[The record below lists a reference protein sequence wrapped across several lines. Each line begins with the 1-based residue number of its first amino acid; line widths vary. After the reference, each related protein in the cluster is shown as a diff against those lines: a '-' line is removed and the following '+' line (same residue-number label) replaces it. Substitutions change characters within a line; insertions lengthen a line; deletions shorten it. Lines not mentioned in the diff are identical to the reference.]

1 MIRAHTT
8 ARASPLFFSN
18 LWKQDN
24 CLERKTRD
32 IELKKKFTLLLLYY
46 HIYYLLKKDF
56 FWNAWEL
63 EDFEIIPR
71 LKLKCDQKYA
81 LSSEVKS
88 GSHPVINVLRGV
100 YIIILSAREEANPN
114 F

>member
-1 MIRAHTT
+1 MV
-8 ARASPLFFSN
+8 
-18 LWKQDN
+18 
-24 CLERKTRD
+24 
-32 IELKKKFTLLLLYY
+32 KKEVYVVIIILPHLLLT
-46 HIYYLLKKDF
+46 KKDF